1 MIKQETIEQV
11 RASTDIVDLV
21 GGYVPLKKVGR
32 NWRGLCPFHSDRSP
46 SFYVNPERQTYHC
59 FGCGVGG
66 SAINFVMALEKLE
79 FPEAVKF
86 LGKRLGIAIET
97 EQVSGRNQPL
107 YDACEQAAQFYEQ
120 QLARSDAG
128 QSYIKKRGLGADTV
142 KRFRLGY
149 APTGSQLRGYAKRKG
164 LSEDVMLQA
173 GLLARRESGLS
184 DYFYGRFMCP
194 IFSLSGKVI
203 AFGGRVL
210 DASEP
215 KYLNS
220 PETTLFRKGDSLY
233 GSFQAKGYLR
243 DEVPVLVEG
252 NFDLLSLVDQGVN
265 HVVAPLG
272 TALTPQQAQMLR
284 RYNNRI
290 IICFDGDAA
299 GRKASRRAVE
309 TVLVAGI
316 EPQVAL
322 LPEGDDPDSYIRRN
336 GKEMMLR
343 ALSSGVDFVDFVLA
357 GRPLSTVSEQRAV
370 LAELVVLLRA
380 IADDTTRELYAN
392 RIADRFRVDKAVLL
406 RGGANAR
413 PVQRPVSLNRAIEEK
428 LVGAAMQDAELARIA
443 RDLALAEVLGDTE
456 LQSLVRVADARCD
469 EPGFGP
475 GTILD
480 LVEDEALRRRVAQ
493 WTFTEQSLPSAAEFR
508 ERVLRLRADWLKPRI
523 AAAHQ
528 QGDEQLAEQLSVEKN
543 RLLQEV
549 SKERSS
555 RQ

>member
-107 YDACEQAAQFYEQ
+107 YDACEQAVQFYEQ
-120 QLARSDAG
+120 QLARNETA
-128 QSYIKKRGLGADTV
+128 QSYVRRRGLGPETV
-142 KRFRLGY
+142 RRFRLGY
-149 APTGSQLRGYAKRKG
+149 APTGNQLRGYARRKG
-164 LSEDVMLQA
+164 LSDDVMLQA
-173 GLLARRESGLS
+173 GLIARREQGLC
-184 DYFYGRFMCP
+184 DYFYGRLMCP
-194 IFSLSGKVI
+194 IFSISGKVI

-220 PETTLFRKGDSLY
+220 PETPLFRKGDSLY

-252 NFDLLSLVDQGVN
+252 NFDLLSLADQGIN
-265 HVVAPLG
+265 RVVAPLG
-272 TALTPQQAQMLR
+272 TALTPQQAQVLR

-299 GRKASRRAVE
+299 GRKAARRAIE
-309 TVLVAGI
+309 TVLAAGI
-316 EPQVAL
+316 EPQIVL
-322 LPEGDDPDSYIRRN
+322 LPDGEDPDSYIRRN
-336 GKEMMLR
+336 GKATLLQ
-343 ALSSGVDFVDFVLA
+343 AFTAGVDFVDFVVA
-357 GRPLSTVSEQRAV
+357 GKPLVAVSEQRAA
-370 LAELVVLLRA
+370 LAELVVLLRV

-406 RGGANAR
+406 RGGSSAR
-413 PVQRPVSLNRAIEEK
+413 TGQRPVTLSRAIEEK
-428 LVGAAMQDAELARIA
+428 LVGAVMQDAELARIG
-443 RDLALAEVLGDTE
+443 RDLSLADVIGDAE
-456 LQSLVRVADARCD
+456 LQSLVRLADERCD
-469 EPGFGP
+469 RPGFGT
-475 GTILD
+475 GAVLD
-480 LVEDEALRRRVAQ
+480 SVEDEGLRRRVAQ

-528 QGDEQLAEQLSVEKN
+528 QGDGHLAEQLSVERN